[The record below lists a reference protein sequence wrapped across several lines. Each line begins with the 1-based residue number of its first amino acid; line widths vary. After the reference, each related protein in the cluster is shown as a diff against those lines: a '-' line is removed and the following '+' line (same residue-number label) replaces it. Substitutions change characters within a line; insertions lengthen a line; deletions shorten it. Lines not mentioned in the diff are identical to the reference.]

1 MKETAKIVC
10 EHKFKNNR
18 KEVDKIAFNKKWA
31 ECINIAVK
39 NKYFS
44 K

>member
-1 MKETAKIVC
+1 MKETLKIIC

-18 KEVDKIAFNKKWA
+18 KEVDKTAFNQKWA
-31 ECINIAVK
+31 ECINITEK
-39 NKYFS
+39 SKYIS